1 MGGWGGLGFDHRTA
15 DAFDGEGEAVAF
27 DGFEEVVEG
36 FEFEGFEGVLVV
48 GGTEDDGGQRD
59 AVFAEFVDDAEA
71 VEAGHLD
78 IEEDEVGFEGFDAFD
93 GFEAVVGG
101 TDDVDFGEFAEE
113 EGEFVDRRGLVVG
126 EHRWNAVRRAA
137 AHAPVSIAVGLPA
150 PGPAGPIRSN
160 TKVSTQEPVR
170 IAPAEGKLGVL
181 IPGIGAV
188 STTFI
193 AGVEAVKRGL
203 AQPVGSLTQLATIRL
218 GKRTEGRSPYI
229 RDFVPLAGLDD
240 LVFGGWDIYEDT
252 AYEAAKNAAVLEPA
266 LLEQVKEP
274 LSALK
279 PMKAVFEQEYVKRIT
294 GPNVKT
300 EGTKFDKAQALIE
313 DIRRFREENGCS
325 RLVMIWCGST
335 EVFHRASEVHQTLAS
350 FEEGMKNNHPEIA
363 PSQIY
368 AYAALMSGVPFAN
381 GAPNLTHDIPV
392 LLDLARERNIPIC
405 GKDFK
410 TGQTF
415 MKTLLAPGL
424 KSRMLGV
431 SGWFSTNI
439 LGNRDGEVLEDPG
452 SFKSKEETKLSVL
465 DQILQ
470 PELYPDLYSKLYHAV
485 RINYY
490 PPRGDSKEG
499 WDNID
504 IFGWLGYPMQI
515 KIDFLCRDSILA
527 APLVLD
533 LVLFLDL
540 AQRAGM
546 KGIQEWLSF
555 YFKAPMTAPGLYP
568 EHDIFIQ
575 LMKLKNTLRWMKG
588 EDLITHLGLEYYD

>member
-1 MGGWGGLGFDHRTA
+1 M
-15 DAFDGEGEAVAF
+15 
-27 DGFEEVVEG
+27 
-36 FEFEGFEGVLVV
+36 
-48 GGTEDDGGQRD
+48 
-59 AVFAEFVDDAEA
+59 
-71 VEAGHLD
+71 
-78 IEEDEVGFEGFDAFD
+78 
-93 GFEAVVGG
+93 
-101 TDDVDFGEFAEE
+101 
-113 EGEFVDRRGLVVG
+113 
-126 EHRWNAVRRAA
+126 
-137 AHAPVSIAVGLPA
+137 P
-150 PGPAGPIRSN
+150 
-160 TKVSTQEPVR
+160 TQDNVR

-193 AGVEAVKRGL
+193 AGVEAVKRGIS
-203 AQPVGSLTQLATIRL
+203 QPIGSLTQMATIRL
-218 GKRTEGRSPYI
+218 GKRTDGRSPYI
-229 RDFVPLAGLDD
+229 RDFVPLAGLND
-240 LVFGGWDIYEDT
+240 LVFGGWDIYEDS
-252 AYEAAKNAAVLEPA
+252 AYEAAANAKVLEPS
-266 LLEQVKEP
+266 LLGQVREP
-274 LSALK
+274 MQAIR
-279 PMKAVFEQEYVKRIT
+279 PMKAVFDPNYVKRIN
-294 GPNVKT
+294 GPNVK
-300 EGTKFDKAQALIE
+300 EAPNNMDKARMLIE
-313 DIRRFREENGCS
+313 DIRSFQRTNNVS
-325 RLVMIWCGST
+325 RTVMIWCGST
-335 EVFHRASEVHQTLAS
+335 EVFHKPSACHENLKK
-350 FEEGMKNNHPEIA
+350 FEEGLCKNDPDIA

-381 GAPNLTHDIPV
+381 GAPNLTTDIPA
-392 LLDLARERNIPIC
+392 LLDLAKDRNIPIC

-424 KSRMLGV
+424 KARMLGV

-465 DQILQ
+465 EQILQ
-470 PELYPDLYSKLYHAV
+470 PELYPELYKDLYHAV

-490 PPRGDSKEG
+490 PPRGDAKEG

-527 APLVLD
+527 APIVLD
-533 LVLFLDL
+533 LILFLDL

-546 KGIQEWLSF
+546 RGIQEWLSF
-555 YFKAPMTAPGLYP
+555 YFKAPMTAAGLYP

-575 LMKLKNTLRWMKG
+575 LMKLKNTLRWMRG